1 MTEIPGSGGQ
11 DIRALRR
18 AEFGRQLRNPVIV
31 LITVVLVAVGAFL
44 GWTVGPLFALIGALV
59 FLSMMALIAL
69 ALARAKAAQAFF
81 VSYAEARGLTRAE
94 SGEILRSVP
103 IARKGHRREFPEV
116 FSGKIE
122 PGLDGYLAL
131 YTYYTYSSSEDSGD
145 QDHKF
150 TVLATEIPGTR
161 EWMPEL
167 LVWKKSGFRILEKV
181 EDAFRRDHQ
190 RVKLENPGMADRYEV
205 FIGKDQDPIRAF
217 ELFSPDLIGLLTGP
231 APKGYAF
238 ELVAGQ
244 FCAYIPKHRSDA
256 GEIDQ
261 LVTTSAGVV
270 EHIRS
275 QAPD

>member
-1 MTEIPGSGGQ
+1 M
-11 DIRALRR
+11 
-18 AEFGRQLRNPVIV
+18 
-31 LITVVLVAVGAFL
+31 VGN
-44 GWTVGPLFALIGALV
+44 
-59 FLSMMALIAL
+59 AL
-69 ALARAKAAQAFF
+69 AL
-81 VSYAEARGLTRAE
+81 TE
-94 SGEILRSVP
+94 SGPDQPVSI
-103 IARKGHRREFPEV
+103 
-116 FSGKIE
+116 
-122 PGLDGYLAL
+122 
-131 YTYYTYSSSEDSGD
+131 GD

-217 ELFSPDLIGLLTGP
+217 ELFSPDLIGLLTGS

-238 ELVAGQ
+238 ELVEGQ
-244 FCAYIPKHRSDA
+244 FCAFIPKHRSDA